1 MSEEIEELKA
11 KIEQLEKANTYL
23 ESQKTKYENGDAKLY
38 YALQRKMTEMANLLN
53 KNNLEDCELDDP
65 KSKSFDRLAAV
76 LQKCETI
83 SASASALGVVAGVTG
98 NEESD
103 IRKKPFTDRIAEERK

>member
-1 MSEEIEELKA
+1 MENIEELKER
-11 KIEQLEKANTYL
+11 IEQLEKANTYL

-65 KSKSFDRLAAV
+65 KSKSFDRLAAM

-98 NEESD
+98 NEKVDTTKTIFVNTIADS
-103 IRKKPFTDRIAEERK
+103 RK

>member
-1 MSEEIEELKA
+1 METIEELKER
-11 KIEQLEKANTYL
+11 IEQLEKENTYL

-65 KSKSFDRLAAV
+65 KSKSFDRLAAM

-98 NEESD
+98 NEKADTTKKLFIETIADS
-103 IRKKPFTDRIAEERK
+103 RK